1 MFRELLE
8 KLNRLLW
15 ETNLR
20 ELGKLQASLIRT
32 LRIFYGAARDLSGG
46 LPSLR
51 AMSLVYTTLLS
62 IVPLLAVSF
71 SVLKGFGAHNQL
83 EPALISLLEPLGEKG
98 LQVSKQIIS
107 FVDNMKVGVL
117 GSVGTLFLIFTV
129 LSLVKKIESAFNFTW
144 RITVTRNIV
153 QRFSNYLSVI
163 LVGPLLLFTAA
174 GVTASFNSSTVLDKI
189 SAIEPFG
196 TILVFTG
203 ELLPYILTIIT
214 FTLIYALIPNTKV
227 RFKSALYGA
236 IVATILWKLIGA
248 LFTAFIVNSTKY
260 TAIYS
265 TFAILIIFMIWIYVS
280 WLIVLTGASVSYY
293 HQNQDRIS
301 DKSQVFRLS
310 CRLREKL
317 ALTVMQLIAHNFHN
331 NEPPWTVR
339 MLVKETNI
347 SEPALKLIMS
357 TLIENKLLTI
367 TGTRK
372 QQYLPTQSLENITV
386 EMVLN
391 AARTAEESTNLRP
404 DDVSTVDTVDD
415 VIRDIDK
422 AISEATCGKS
432 LKDLV

>member
-1 MFRELLE
+1 MFRELLD

-15 ETNLR
+15 ETNLS
-20 ELGKLQASLIRT
+20 EFSTLQALLIRT

-98 LQVSKQIIS
+98 LQVSNQIIS

-117 GSVGTLFLIFTV
+117 GSVGTLLLIFTV

-144 RITVTRNIV
+144 RITVSRNIV

-189 SAIEPFG
+189 AAIEPFG
-196 TILVFTG
+196 TILVLTG
-203 ELLPYILTIIT
+203 ELVPYILTIIT
-214 FTLIYALIPNTKV
+214 FTLIYGLIPNTKV

-331 NEPPWTVR
+331 NEPPWTVKT
-339 MLVKETNI
+339 LVKETNI

-357 TLIENKLLTI
+357 TLTENKLLTI
-367 TGTRK
+367 TGGRK

-404 DDVSTVDTVDD
+404 DDVSTVDKVDD

-422 AISEATCGKS
+422 AVSEATRGKN
-432 LKDLV
+432 LRDLV